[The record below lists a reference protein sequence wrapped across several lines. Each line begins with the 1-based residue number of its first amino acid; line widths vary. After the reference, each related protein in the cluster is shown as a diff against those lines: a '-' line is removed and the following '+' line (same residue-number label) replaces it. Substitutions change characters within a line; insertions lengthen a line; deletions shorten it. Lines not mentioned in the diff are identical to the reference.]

1 MPRVTEALRRIS
13 RGHVTLGHGKFASL
27 QTRQGDSQAM
37 STLRCIQQILLT
49 TVQDEASALLCILLE
64 ILQTAEQRKHTGA
77 VNIFLEFTPSGGSSA
92 QSIPFMF
99 GALHSIIVLLCK
111 VNLFLKKNK
120 RLSL

>member
-1 MPRVTEALRRIS
+1 MPRVTEALQRIS
-13 RGHVTLGHGKFASL
+13 RGHKAGALQVCISANTAGRFTGHVNSRMHSANSSDNSAG
-27 QTRQGDSQAM
+27 GG
-37 STLRCIQQILLT
+37 
-49 TVQDEASALLCILLE
+49 SALLCILLE
-64 ILQTAEQRKHTGA
+64 ILQSAEQRKHTGA

-92 QSIPFMF
+92 RSVPFMF

>member
-1 MPRVTEALRRIS
+1 MPRVTEALQRIS
-13 RGHVTLGHGKFASL
+13 RGHRAGALQVCISANKAGRFTGHVNSQMHSANSSDNSAGGGKCFVVHPPRNITDCRAKK
-27 QTRQGDSQAM
+27 THR
-37 STLRCIQQILLT
+37 
-49 TVQDEASALLCILLE
+49 
-64 ILQTAEQRKHTGA
+64 A

-111 VNLFLKKNK
+111 VNLFLKKNE